1 VNISHADLQLRL
13 ADVNAL
19 MRTHAGGVE
28 LLDVSDTGVV
38 SVRFAGKC
46 TGCELKPLTLAG
58 TVRPGLLA
66 VAGVTE
72 VVAEGACISEEAAQR
87 VAAALGGEAGRRRWL
102 QSVHDHR
109 LQQEQREP

>member
-1 VNISHADLQLRL
+1 VNISRADLQVRL

-19 MRTHAGGVE
+19 MRAHAGGVE
-28 LLDVSDTGVV
+28 LVDVSRDGVV

-46 TGCELKPLTLAG
+46 TGCELKPLTLAA

-66 VAGVTE
+66 VAGVTD

-87 VAAALGGEAGRRRWL
+87 VAAALGGDQARMRWL
-102 QSVHDHR
+102 QTIHEQR
-109 LQQEQREP
+109 LQQG

>member
-1 VNISHADLQLRL
+1 VNINRDALQARL

-19 MRTHAGGVE
+19 MRAHAGGVE
-28 LLDVSDTGVV
+28 LLNVGSDGVV
-38 SVRFAGKC
+38 SLRFVGNC

-72 VVAEGACISEEAAQR
+72 VVAEGVNVSEEAAQR
-87 VAAALGGEAGRRRWL
+87 VAAALGGDARRQHWM
-102 QSVHDHR
+102 QSVHEHR
-109 LQQEQREP
+109 SLRG